1 MKHIN
6 YTFNCKEKHNR
17 SMFMTVFDDGTV
29 FVNCSALAALDN
41 IEDDLR
47 LRDEC
52 NAIVIALSNIDKL
65 DKSVTADAVISYL
78 VHRGYIVTKTE
89 RMR

>member
-1 MKHIN
+1 MKHTN
-6 YTFNCKEKHNR
+6 YTLTCKEKHDR

-52 NAIVIALSNIDKL
+52 NAIVIALSKIDKRI
-65 DKSVTADAVISYL
+65 TADAVIDYFKHCGYTITETC
-78 VHRGYIVTKTE
+78 VH
-89 RMR
+89 